1 MALVGMR
8 CSRTLEIV
16 YSSAVL
22 GAHFA
27 YRAVT
32 YRTPIPEARPCLTRN
47 SGRPAD
53 PSTQPGLTARPGLTA
68 TTRTRRRGRA
78 CHRFARPGRHARPP
92 ALAVLSASPLPALT
106 ALPVPLPALPVPLP
120 GLPVPAPALPV
131 PAPGPEI
138 RAASLGVPA
147 PGPAIRAA
155 RLGAPVP
162 SPGPRVPRDP
172 AAPLVHQVRPA
183 PRIPRAP
190 STRSTAI
197 WPARGTT
204 NRNRHGP
211 CPMRP
216 TRRTRRG
223 LGRVRRAGVRWRRR
237 PAGGAGG
244 WSWPADWS

>member
-78 CHRFARPGRHARPP
+78 CHRFARPGRPARPP
-92 ALAVLSASPLPALT
+92 ALPVPAVLSAS
-106 ALPVPLPALPVPLP
+106 
-120 GLPVPAPALPV
+120 PAPALPV
-131 PAPGPEI
+131 PAAGPAI
-138 RAASLGVPA
+138 RAASLGVLA
-147 PGPAIRAA
+147 AGPAIRAA
-155 RLGAPVP
+155 RLGAPAP

-172 AAPLVHQVRPA
+172 AAPLVHQARPV

-211 CPMRP
+211 GPMRP

-223 LGRVRRAGVRWRRR
+223 LGRVRRAGVRWPRP

-244 WSWPADWS
+244 WSWPAAWSWWPEP

>member
-53 PSTQPGLTARPGLTA
+53 PSTQPGLTARPG
-68 TTRTRRRGRA
+68 RP
-78 CHRFARPGRHARPP
+78 ARPPRPPRPP
-92 ALAVLSASPLPALT
+92 ALPVPAVLSAS
-106 ALPVPLPALPVPLP
+106 
-120 GLPVPAPALPV
+120 PAPALPV
-131 PAPGPEI
+131 PAAGPAI
-138 RAASLGVPA
+138 RAASLGVLA
-147 PGPAIRAA
+147 AGPAIRAA
-155 RLGAPVP
+155 RLGAPAP

-172 AAPLVHQVRPA
+172 AAPLVHQARPA

-190 STRSTAI
+190 STRSTTRSTAI

-211 CPMRP
+211 GPMRP

-223 LGRVRRAGVRWRRR
+223 PRRVRRAGVRWRRR

-244 WSWPADWS
+244 WSWPAAWSWWPEP